1 MPVAAAKRLKKTP
14 EVIDAIH
21 ELMNHDTAGDPV
33 HGLKWT
39 HKTTKKIADQLK
51 ALGIDVS
58 ANTVGKLLKDLGFSL
73 RVNHKKKTNGV
84 KNRQDRD
91 RQFRYIAEMVDQFA
105 AAGNPMVCV
114 DTKKKEMV
122 GCFRNPGRTWCEQ
135 PEEVNDHDFRSLAS
149 GMAVPYGVY
158 DRLANRGSVFV
169 GVSSDTPAFAVDCLS
184 LWYRYAG
191 RHRYPRWRKLLV
203 QADSG
208 GSNSCTARL
217 WKYCLQKQLCDRYG
231 LTVTVCH
238 FPAGASKWNPCDHR
252 LFSEIS
258 KNWAGVPLDS
268 YETILNYIDT
278 TKTITGLRV
287 KGYLVRKKYEKGIK
301 TSDQQMSELHL
312 TKHDVLPQWNYTL
325 RPA

>member
-51 ALGIDVS
+51 ALGIGVS

-114 DTKKKEMV
+114 DTNYARV
-122 GCFRNPGRTWCEQ
+122 GIMHG
-135 PEEVNDHDFRSLAS
+135 
-149 GMAVPYGVY
+149 
-158 DRLANRGSVFV
+158 
-169 GVSSDTPAFAVDCLS
+169 
-184 LWYRYAG
+184 
-191 RHRYPRWRKLLV
+191 
-203 QADSG
+203 
-208 GSNSCTARL
+208 
-217 WKYCLQKQLCDRYG
+217 
-231 LTVTVCH
+231 
-238 FPAGASKWNPCDHR
+238 
-252 LFSEIS
+252 
-258 KNWAGVPLDS
+258 
-268 YETILNYIDT
+268 
-278 TKTITGLRV
+278 
-287 KGYLVRKKYEKGIK
+287 
-301 TSDQQMSELHL
+301 
-312 TKHDVLPQWNYTL
+312 
-325 RPA
+325 